1 MVNSSS
7 ANNQSTRV
15 SMLIKAPRKAVYQA
29 FLDPH
34 ALASW
39 LPPNDMTGQVHE
51 FDPRVGGRFRISLTY
66 KHAERSLPGKTS
78 ADTDTVQGR
87 FVELIPSEKIV
98 QIVEFESQQPE
109 FAGEMTIT
117 ATYAD
122 APGGTEVT
130 MLCENIP
137 KGIRPGDNEMGCRE
151 SLQKLAALLE

>member
-1 MVNSSS
+1 MVDSSS
-7 ANNQSTRV
+7 AKNQSTRV
-15 SMLIKAPRKAVYQA
+15 SILIKAPRKAVYQA

-34 ALASW
+34 AVASW
-39 LPPNDMTGQVHE
+39 LPQNDMTGQVHE

-66 KHAERSLPGKTS
+66 QHAERSLHGKTS
-78 ADTDTVQGR
+78 ADTDTVRGR

-109 FAGEMTIT
+109 FAGEITIT
-117 ATYAD
+117 ATYTNAV
-122 APGGTEVT
+122 GGTEVT

-137 KGIRPGDNEMGCRE
+137 KGIRPEDNEMGCRE

>member
-1 MVNSSS
+1 
-7 ANNQSTRV
+7 
-15 SMLIKAPRKAVYQA
+15 
-29 FLDPH
+29 
-34 ALASW
+34 
-39 LPPNDMTGQVHE
+39 MTGQVHE

-66 KHAERSLPGKTS
+66 QHAERSPPGKTS

-87 FVELIPSEKIV
+87 FVELTSEKVV

-117 ATYAD
+117 ATYTD
-122 APGGTEVT
+122 APGGTQVT

-137 KGIRPGDNEMGCRE
+137 KGIRPEDNEMGCRE